1 MLGGLGGPRVLNLQP
16 KIPMNFPKVT
26 PGRLKGEKTRRGRP
40 LHSPATR
47 CLLRGVTT
55 FLRRSR
61 NFRDDL
67 ERAGISGARNTE
79 SGGYYRFLKHVDVTD
94 PESKQQCLGVVD
106 LLRRQACRV
115 VVDPEPEAESAVAKF
130 LDELRET
137 MDCLHFDP

>member
-1 MLGGLGGPRVLNLQP
+1 MGGLFTLPRRVA
-16 KIPMNFPKVT
+16 
-26 PGRLKGEKTRRGRP
+26 
-40 LHSPATR
+40 SY
-47 CLLRGVTT
+47 GVTT

-67 ERAGISGARNTE
+67 ERAGISGARNTD

>member
-1 MLGGLGGPRVLNLQP
+1 MP
-16 KIPMNFPKVT
+16 T
-26 PGRLKGEKTRRGRP
+26 
-40 LHSPATR
+40 S
-47 CLLRGVTT
+47 
-55 FLRRSR
+55 LRRLR
-61 NFRDDL
+61 IFRDDL
-67 ERAGISGARNTE
+67 ERAGISGARNTD

>member
-1 MLGGLGGPRVLNLQP
+1 MGPWR
-16 KIPMNFPKVT
+16 
-26 PGRLKGEKTRRGRP
+26 
-40 LHSPATR
+40 ATR
-47 CLLRGVTT
+47 INLAAQNPNDFSQGNTWTAEGRRNSSWADSSLSRGALLLRGVPTS
-55 FLRRSR
+55 LRRQR